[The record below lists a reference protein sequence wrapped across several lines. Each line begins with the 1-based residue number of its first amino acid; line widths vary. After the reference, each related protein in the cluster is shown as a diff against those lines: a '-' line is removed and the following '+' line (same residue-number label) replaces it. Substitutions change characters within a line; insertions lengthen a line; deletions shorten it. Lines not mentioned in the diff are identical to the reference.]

1 MVQGHDL
8 PSEHLRPA
16 PNEGRDH
23 GSKAQAA
30 GCAGHARKH
39 DPGVCDVGRLL
50 GQPKY
55 MIPEEEPVPTL
66 FFG

>member
-30 GCAGHARKH
+30 GCAGHAGED

-50 GQPKY
+50 GPAED
-55 MIPEEEPVPTL
+55 MVPEEEAVPTL
-66 FFG
+66 FLG